1 MLGLRSM
8 AAKGDLGKLAT
19 SKKFS
24 AFTRP
29 RYDGLSIA
37 NIAPTIARLFS
48 ADLDGVGLRH
58 LAEMD
63 RDYEHVVL
71 FVIDAFGYNLLAR
84 MKQARD
90 LLGLAF
96 PRKKAERALLTS
108 VFPSTT
114 ASALTSMFTGLT
126 PSEHGML
133 GYTLFLKEVGAV
145 VNMISLSPVNDW
157 GRSRIF
163 DLGFTPDRLLPCQK
177 LTESLNKAGMPSRL
191 LIRYELR
198 GSGLSTLLY
207 RQSEII
213 PYISASDMFLSLTK
227 ILDEGKGGLTIVY
240 WDGLDPIE
248 HHYGPFSEEARFEMS
263 LFFFSLMKFLKKIK
277 RRSADGVLL
286 MLTSDH
292 GQARIGDETS
302 FDVDD
307 IQWLRDSLIMPPTGE
322 GRCAYMYL
330 RRGVRN
336 FEGMFR
342 KRLGRH
348 FALMGTEESIS
359 KGLYGRGVLQRDY
372 VDRLG
377 DFVAIAKGASK
388 LIFTYNIRERSE
400 TPFVR
405 YGSHGGLTLDEMLVP
420 FVSAPL
426 KSLIG

>member
-1 MLGLRSM
+1 M
-8 AAKGDLGKLAT
+8 ATKGDLGKLAA
-19 SKKFS
+19 SKNFS

-37 NIAPTIARLFS
+37 NIAPTIAHLLD
-48 ADLDGVGLRH
+48 ADFEGVELRH
-58 LAEMD
+58 LSGMD
-63 RDYEHVVL
+63 RDHEHVVL
-71 FVIDAFGYNLLAR
+71 FVIDAFGYNLLAKT
-84 MKQARD
+84 KQARE
-90 LLGLAF
+90 LLDLAF
-96 PRKKAERALLTS
+96 PRNKAKRALLTS

-114 ASALTSMFTGLT
+114 AAALTSMFTGLT

-133 GYTLFLKEVGAV
+133 GYTLFLKEVGSV
-145 VNMISLSPVNDW
+145 VNMIALSPANDW

-177 LTESLNKAGMPSRL
+177 LTESLSKAGISSRL
-191 LIRYELR
+191 LIRYELK

-213 PYISASDMFLSLTK
+213 PYISASDMFLSLIK

-248 HHYGPFSEEARFEMS
+248 HHYGPFSEETRFEMS
-263 LFFFSLMKFLKKIK
+263 LFFFSLMKFLKKIR
-277 RRSADGVLL
+277 RRSADDVLL

-302 FDVDD
+302 FDVDE
-307 IQWLRDSLIMPPTGE
+307 IQWLRDSLLMPPTGE

-330 RRGVRN
+330 RRDVRN
-336 FEGMFR
+336 FRGMFKR
-342 KRLGRH
+342 RLGRH
-348 FALMGTEESIS
+348 FALMETRESVS
-359 KGLYGRGVLQRDY
+359 KGLYGKDELPRDY
-372 VDRLG
+372 LDRLG
-377 DFVAIAKGASK
+377 DVVAIAKGTSK
-388 LIFTYNIRERSE
+388 LLFNYNIRERPE
-400 TPFVR
+400 PPFVR

-426 KSLIG
+426 RSLIG

>member
-1 MLGLRSM
+1 MP
-8 AAKGDLGKLAT
+8 AKGDLEKLAV
-19 SKKFS
+19 SKNFNT
-24 AFTRP
+24 FTRP

-37 NIAPTIARLFS
+37 NIAPTIARLLNANFN
-48 ADLDGVGLRH
+48 GVELGR

-63 RDYEHVVL
+63 RDFEHVVL

-84 MKQARD
+84 MKQARE
-90 LLGLAF
+90 LLDLAF
-96 PRKKAERALLTS
+96 PRKKAKRALLTS

-114 ASALTSMFTGLT
+114 ATALTSMFTGLT

-133 GYTLFLKEVGAV
+133 GYTLFLKEVGTV

-177 LTESLNKAGMPSRL
+177 LTESLSKAGIPSRL
-191 LIRYELR
+191 LIRYELK

-227 ILDEGKGGLTIVY
+227 ILDERKGGLTIVY

-248 HHYGPFSEEARFEMS
+248 HHYGPFSEETRFEMS

-277 RRSADGVLL
+277 RRSADDVLL

-292 GQARIGDETS
+292 GQSRIGDETS
-302 FDVDD
+302 YDVDD
-307 IQWLRDSLIMPPTGE
+307 IQWLRDSLLMPPTGE

-330 RRGVRN
+330 RRDVRN
-336 FEGMFR
+336 FEGMF
-342 KRLGRH
+342 KKNLGRH
-348 FALMGTEESIS
+348 FTLMGTKESIS
-359 KGLYGRGVLQRDY
+359 KGLYGKGELPREYL
-372 VDRLG
+372 DRLG
-377 DFVAIAKGASK
+377 DVVAIAKGASK
-388 LIFTYNIRERSE
+388 LLFTYNVRERPE
-400 TPFVR
+400 PPFVR

-426 KSLIG
+426 RSLIG